1 MEFFRGPSRQ
11 ELLDAIRLQQEQI
24 EGLRQMLQEQTLQ
37 IRQDICEIVKG
48 ELIEQSERLDARIW
62 QSEENVGKRLAEL
75 SQSMDARIWQSEEDV
90 GKRLEELNQNL
101 DARIWQSEEEAGKRL
116 TDQNKSLDAR
126 IWQLEEGIGKRLEEL
141 IKSIDARIWQ
151 SEEDAEKRL
160 TEQNAC
166 LDARIWQSEEE
177 FGKRLTEQSSSLD
190 ARIWR
195 LEEGIGK
202 RLEELIKSI
211 DARIW
216 QSEEDA
222 EKRLTEQNA
231 CLDARIWQSEEEF
244 GKRLTEQSSSLDARI
259 WQAECFLKEQII
271 ETDQTARVLDEV
283 HRHIDFTYRD
293 IMVALQRQKSFL
305 PDNDIILETDYPV
318 AYKSKDHLHPHGTIQ
333 DNTRFPRFVERCET
347 LLISKRSLAFL
358 DLGCSGG
365 GMVLEAALRGHISM
379 GLEGSDCS
387 KKEQRAEWRLL
398 DDRLQTCDITKPFYL
413 RNRQRG
419 IQQFDVIT
427 AWEVL
432 EHIAEADL
440 PQLFENIKNHLAL
453 GGYFVG
459 SIANWDDIDPKSGVN
474 WHITVHPYD
483 WWARKFTEAGFQ
495 ICTEDFATAD
505 MARGAYNPP
514 QCYLAPAD
522 IVFTEKSFHI
532 AVKNCRR

>member
-11 ELLDAIRLQQEQI
+11 ELLDAIRSQQEQI

-37 IRQDICEIVKG
+37 VRQDICEVVKR

-62 QSEENVGKRLAEL
+62 QSEEDVGKRLAEL
-75 SQSMDARIWQSEEDV
+75 SQSMDARIWLSEEAV
-90 GKRLEELNQNL
+90 GKRLEELNQSL
-101 DARIWQSEEEAGKRL
+101 DARIWQSEEEAGKHLTEQNKSIDARIWQSEEDFGKRLAELSQSMDARIWRSEEDIGKRLEELSKSMDARIWQSEEGVGKRL
-116 TDQNKSLDAR
+116 TEQDESLDAR

-141 IKSIDARIWQ
+141 SKSIDARIWQ
-151 SEEDAEKRL
+151 SEEDV
-160 TEQNAC
+160 
-166 LDARIWQSEEE
+166 
-177 FGKRLTEQSSSLD
+177 GKRL
-190 ARIWR
+190 A
-195 LEEGIGK
+195 
-202 RLEELIKSI
+202 
-211 DARIW
+211 
-216 QSEEDA
+216 
-222 EKRLTEQNA
+222 EQNE
-231 CLDARIWQSEEEF
+231 C
-244 GKRLTEQSSSLDARI
+244 LDARI
-259 WQAECFLKEQII
+259 WQAECFLKEQIT

-293 IMVALQRQKSFL
+293 IMVALQRQKAFL

-347 LLISKRSLAFL
+347 LLVAKRDLAFL

-365 GMVLEAALRGHISM
+365 GMVLEAALRGHISL

-413 RNRQRG
+413 RNSHKE
-419 IQQFDVIT
+419 IQQFDIIT

-459 SIANWDDIDPKSGVN
+459 SIANWDDIDPTSGVN
-474 WHITVHPYD
+474 WHVTVRPYE
-483 WWARKFTEAGFQ
+483 WWVRKFTEAGFQ

-505 MARGAYNPP
+505 LARGAYNPP

-522 IVFTEKSFHI
+522 MVFTEKSFHI
-532 AVKNCRR
+532 AVKNSRR